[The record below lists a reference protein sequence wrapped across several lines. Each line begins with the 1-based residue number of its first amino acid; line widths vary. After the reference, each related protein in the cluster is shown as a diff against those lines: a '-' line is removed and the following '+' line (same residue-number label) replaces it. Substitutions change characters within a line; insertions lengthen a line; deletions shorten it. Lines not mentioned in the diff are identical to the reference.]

1 MSIQARVR
9 NVVQSMEDTVEHLNL
24 GEYMKE
30 LNSRL
35 TQAATTEFVQTKG
48 ENLNLRLM
56 NHISNMID
64 SGNMTEEDIEVII
77 KNQTRLE
84 FVFHDGTYTAS
95 WDFLVKASTDELEAF
110 KEINPLV
117 ASQELPEVEGLIR
130 VNETR

>member
-48 ENLNLRLM
+48 EYLNLRLM

-84 FVFHDGTYTAS
+84 FVFHDGTYPAS

-117 ASQELPEVEGLIR
+117 DSQELPEVEGLIR